1 MGHDHVVLIALV
13 ANPRSGG
20 STAPHRIVALL
31 ERAGARVQTVLL
43 DELDGAGSLPRGTDR
58 LVIAGGDGSIG
69 VAAAAARDA
78 EIPLAVVPTGTAN
91 DFARAQGLPENLE
104 RACTLAA
111 DPGAATRTCE
121 IGRVGDHPFVN
132 VAAAGLSAVASRLA
146 EPHKP
151 RLGPLAYPVGAL
163 RAGLTAPT
171 LPCRVR
177 CDGRECFAG
186 DVWQVVIGVTGA
198 FGGGSGIGGT
208 RRDDGRL
215 DVAVVPAGSRAGLVR
230 RAYAM
235 RRGRLT
241 AQRDVSH
248 HRGRVIEVE
257 VPAGTPFNVDGD
269 LRECH
274 PAQFELMAG
283 GVHVVVP

>member
-1 MGHDHVVLIALV
+1 VLIALV

-20 STAPHRIVALL
+20 STDRQQIAALL
-31 ERAGARVQTVLL
+31 ERGGARVQKVPL
-43 DELDGAGSLPRGTDR
+43 DELDGAGSLPAGTDR

-69 VAAAAARDA
+69 VAADAARDA
-78 EIPLAVVPTGTAN
+78 GLPLAVVPTGTAN

-104 RACTLAA
+104 RACALAA
-111 DPGAATRTCE
+111 DPKAATRQCE
-121 IGRVGDHPFVN
+121 IGRVGNHPFVN
-132 VAAAGLSAVASRLA
+132 AAAAGLSAVASRLA

-151 RLGPLAYPVGAL
+151 RLGSLAYAAGAL

-208 RRDDGRL
+208 RPDDGCL
-215 DVAVVPAGSRAGLVR
+215 DVVVVPTGSRAGLVR

-241 AQRDVSH
+241 GQRGVSH
-248 HRGRVIEVE
+248 HRGRVIDVE
-257 VPAGTPFNVDGD
+257 LPPGTPFNVDGD
-269 LRECH
+269 VRERD
-274 PAQFELMAG
+274 PARFDLVAG
-283 GVHVVVP
+283 GVCLVVP